1 MAGLHIAER
10 PRHSTFFHRVWRP
23 TLGPPFASLLGSHK
37 ELIVDLAGRCVDRCR
52 SSRRSRITRLYRTQG
67 GRRALVT
74 ERLVEGEDSTGRI
87 RRSRTPGRASHPR
100 PRS

>member
-37 ELIVDLAGRCVDRCR
+37 ELIVDLAGRCVN
-52 SSRRSRITRLYRTQG
+52 RLPILQTLTDH
-67 GRRALVT
+67 AAV
-74 ERLVEGEDSTGRI
+74 
-87 RRSRTPGRASHPR
+87 
-100 PRS
+100 